1 MNVVPVRPAVSSYAP
16 VVACGS
22 CGDGVCRAK
31 VTDDLT
37 HNSTPSQKK
46 EEDIMLEACVRS
58 PHTYSDSQQSSELK
72 GSTVTLA
79 KLGSDHESS
88 TAVSTTE
95 TESSMLKFE
104 ESKEGQGSIPTVSTV
119 TTLTS
124 SALIGTPSNVKN
136 KADSTRQD
144 IIEPNRFNRR
154 HGKIRKNALV
164 RCPSCAL
171 PKPWRNFRNK
181 REGTLK
187 CTACTNRKAR
197 EKKLRV
203 RKIVLP
209 NFKINKLSNTK
220 DNKDVYLNKHYVLS
234 TQLSKKTEAELE
246 AINALVSIV

>member
-1 MNVVPVRPAVSSYAP
+1 MNMIALTYQRMNVVPVRPAVSSYAP

-37 HNSTPSQKK
+37 HNSTPSHKK

-58 PHTYSDSQQSSELK
+58 PHAYSDSQKSSELK
-72 GSTVTLA
+72 GSTATLS
-79 KLGSDHESS
+79 KLGSDHESSSSSSGSLS

-104 ESKEGQGSIPTVSTV
+104 ESKEGQGSISTVSTVSTV

-124 SALIGTPSNVKN
+124 SSLSGAPSNVKN
-136 KADSTRQD
+136 KAVSTRQD

-164 RCPSCAL
+164 RCPLCAL

-203 RKIVLP
+203 DAQ
-209 NFKINKLSNTK
+209 N
-220 DNKDVYLNKHYVLS
+220 
-234 TQLSKKTEAELE
+234 
-246 AINALVSIV
+246 